1 MGAWRVLR
9 IWPTRWFWPG
19 WLRVPL
25 HAASLLHRS
34 THFFC
39 GAVGCSHHSAP
50 TCSNTRSAARYANA
64 QMSRYLLTQSFSLT
78 WQTIWE
84 WRDWATSEM
93 IFMFFLFSI
102 ASICTIRKFSKSPLV
117 QNWCSWSLEQEA
129 ATRHGWHGRQT
140 SFQPPGLFGPF
151 YWCFPQ
157 HQLHQRHKSYRK
169 NWLPQVHLIGVIF
182 LTDYANKT
190 GLLVLCATFGSTSQ
204 MLCKMSFPS
213 CSDLFAAFFLRWK
226 DTRQSSSK
234 LEFTS

>member
-1 MGAWRVLR
+1 M
-9 IWPTRWFWPG
+9 
-19 WLRVPL
+19 
-25 HAASLLHRS
+25 
-34 THFFC
+34 
-39 GAVGCSHHSAP
+39 
-50 TCSNTRSAARYANA
+50 
-64 QMSRYLLTQSFSLT
+64 Q
-78 WQTIWE
+78 
-84 WRDWATSEM
+84 
-93 IFMFFLFSI
+93 
-102 ASICTIRKFSKSPLV
+102 SKSPLV

-157 HQLHQRHKSYRK
+157 HQLHQHHQRHKSYRK

-213 CSDLFAAFFLRWK
+213 CSDLFAAFFCGGRIPGRVPASLNLPA
-226 DTRQSSSK
+226 K
-234 LEFTS
+234 LVLKPNSFMHVIDIDGKVQKYGGWISLFSRGKTW